1 MDKWMQ
7 PMDKSLSLAEQLRES
22 IEEAIVT
29 GALTPGAPLDEAE
42 LSQRYQVSRT
52 PVREALLQLAATG
65 LVELRHRRGA
75 TVAELGAQR
84 LIEMFEVM
92 AEYEAM
98 CARHAARRMSDEERA
113 ELLQAHRAC
122 EAARND
128 GDADRYYHLNER
140 FHHLIYAGSH
150 NEFLRE
156 QALALSRRLRPYRR
170 LQLRVK
176 GRLGASLAEHQAV
189 VDAMFAG
196 DGDRAAQAL
205 RSHVLV
211 QGERFGDL
219 MAVLA
224 QWSAGAR
231 TTAPAAA
238 PAAATQ
244 RAGGKAR
251 KGVAESLAGPRGPA
265 QAAGA

>member
-189 VDAMFAG
+189 VDALCAG
-196 DGDRAAQAL
+196 DGDHAAQAL
-205 RSHVLV
+205 RAHVLV

-224 QWSAGAR
+224 QW
-231 TTAPAAA
+231 
-238 PAAATQ
+238 
-244 RAGGKAR
+244 RAGTRPAEAQATSRQAR
-251 KGVAESLAGPRGPA
+251 DQAARSPREGASAARVGPRGPA